1 MKAPL
6 FEFPFYQYQ
15 GSDWNLKKKAL
26 FKEINKHK
34 FIRNDLATPTNL
46 AYNVCMETDRLTNK
60 KSYVRYLENILRPE
74 LSEFSEEVEVD
85 FYKENAWCGRYR
97 KGDCQ
102 GVHNHRSWGFSGIL
116 YLEFDP
122 RIHTSTLFAAPWQDP
137 VSDTVHINAVQDV
150 EEGTLLI
157 FPSYCLHC
165 VTPSRVS
172 KPRTIIAFDMLP
184 TSVTK

>member
-15 GSDWNLKKKAL
+15 VSDWNLKKKAL

-85 FYKENAWCGRYR
+85 FYIENAWCGRYR

-150 EEGTLLI
+150 EEGT
-157 FPSYCLHC
+157 
-165 VTPSRVS
+165 
-172 KPRTIIAFDMLP
+172 
-184 TSVTK
+184 